1 MSKKICIY
9 LIIPI
14 LVIGGIYV
22 LPYKIILL
30 LALPIIASFIY
41 IMSRNSKVMYKTI
54 EEGMKIIQNKYSI
67 KQLDIGDFN
76 QMTIYGII
84 SFYSKAYNIE
94 GLGILSIMTVNLGV
108 MQMFTFSINPYEKDL
123 PQMSNDI
130 IYMFNKRIFRIEFY
144 NLMIDSQNSEYKSFI
159 NKIKEINNKYSYF
172 EDVEIKKNWYLDLLS
187 ALILKKEGTKYEQK
201 FIELFIEVM
210 KLYIEYSNNI
220 NKLNNENIIKKISL
234 IEEFGN
240 NLIDKG
246 GVSTDAFKKRFG
258 IEKTRKF
265 FGNAFFGYYTYKYIL
280 ENK

>member
-67 KQLDIGDFN
+67 KQLDIGDFK

-84 SFYSKAYNIE
+84 SFYTKAYNIE

-265 FGNAFFGYYTYKYIL
+265 LGNVFFGYYTYKYIL

>member
-1 MSKKICIY
+1 MYKKIVLS
-9 LIIPI
+9 LIISI
-14 LVIGGIYV
+14 LVIGVIYA
-22 LPYKIILL
+22 LSYKIILL

-41 IMSRNSKVMYKTI
+41 IISRNAKVMHKTI

-67 KQLDIGDFN
+67 KQLDIGDFK

-84 SFYSKAYNIE
+84 SFYTKAYNIE

-187 ALILKKEGTKYEQK
+187 ALISKKDGTKYEQK

-220 NKLNNENIIKKISL
+220 KKLNNDNIIKKIAL

-246 GVSTDAFKKRFG
+246 GISTDQFKKNFG
-258 IEKTRKF
+258 IDKTRKY
-265 FGNAFFGYYTYKYIL
+265 FGNVLFGYDIYKDMIT
-280 ENK
+280 K

>member
-1 MSKKICIY
+1 
-9 LIIPI
+9 
-14 LVIGGIYV
+14 
-22 LPYKIILL
+22 
-30 LALPIIASFIY
+30 
-41 IMSRNSKVMYKTI
+41 MYKTI

-67 KQLDIGDFN
+67 KQLDIGDFK

-84 SFYSKAYNIE
+84 SFYTKVYNIE

-187 ALILKKEGTKYEQK
+187 ALISKKEGTKYEQK
-201 FIELFIEVM
+201 FIELFIEVW
-210 KLYIEYSNNI
+210 Y
-220 NKLNNENIIKKISL
+220 
-234 IEEFGN
+234 
-240 NLIDKG
+240 
-246 GVSTDAFKKRFG
+246 
-258 IEKTRKF
+258 
-265 FGNAFFGYYTYKYIL
+265 YIL
-280 ENK
+280 NIHII